1 MSTKNSTRIIILIA
15 TMVAF
20 SVAAAAQQNQNQNP
34 NSNQTNQTNQN
45 QNQPQNQPVQQQQ
58 QQKKKSVWQRVK
70 DAQNAMQQ
78 GQSTTQ
84 QGGTVQQTGQQVQ
97 NGVQQGQNGVQQ
109 GVQQGQ
115 NGAQQGMQGVQQGA
129 SNGLQ
134 TNQASGAFSGGGGG
148 AGACG
153 PSCFDAGPFQANVSQ
168 MTMSQEG
175 GWHIVRMNILFHNS
189 TNQPLIVAYHD
200 GSMVMVDNNGNTYIP
215 AGGNPG
221 QLQGMGIDRGNQTDS
236 QFMLAPGQTGNA
248 LFSVA
253 RGRGPNSP
261 VGTGYTYNLTI
272 DELQPQNGAMA
283 IPVRTYNLNFPSLV
297 PGTSNAAFASGPS
310 PASGFVGG
318 GNGTSTAVPQGNA
331 QNISG
336 QRGVGVP
343 AQQQRIVNGRP
354 APGTTVQTTPTP
366 VVNNAAMKTPVTT
379 TKPSAAAAKPIP
391 ATTATKPTTTT
402 TPKKTST
409 TTTTTAK

>member
-1 MSTKNSTRIIILIA
+1 MTTKNPTRIIILIA

-20 SVAAAAQQNQNQNP
+20 SVVAAAQQNQNQNP
-34 NSNQTNQTNQN
+34 NSNQTNQN
-45 QNQPQNQPVQQQQ
+45 QNQPQNQPAQQQ
-58 QQKKKSVWQRVK
+58 QQKKKSVWQKVK
-70 DAQNAMQQ
+70 DAQNAVQQQ

-84 QGGTVQQTGQQVQ
+84 QSGTVQQTGQQVQ
-97 NGVQQGQNGVQQ
+97 NGVQQGQS

-134 TNQASGAFSGGGGG
+134 TNQASGAFSGGG

-175 GWHIVRMNILFHNS
+175 GWHILRMNILFHNS

-200 GSMVMVDNNGNTYIP
+200 GSMVMVDNNGNTYVP

-236 QFMLAPGQTGNA
+236 QFVLAPGQTGSA

-331 QNISG
+331 QNVSG
-336 QRGVGVP
+336 QQGVGVP
-343 AQQQRIVNGRP
+343 AQQQRTVNGRP

-366 VVNNAAMKTPVTT
+366 VVKNTAVKTPVTT
-379 TKPSAAAAKPIP
+379 AKPSAAPVKPIP

-409 TTTTTAK
+409 TTTPAK

>member
-15 TMVAF
+15 TMAAF

-34 NSNQTNQTNQN
+34 NSNQTNQN

-70 DAQNAMQQ
+70 DAQNAIQQ
-78 GQSTTQ
+78 GQSPTQ

-200 GSMVMVDNNGNTYIP
+200 GSMVMVDNNGNTYVP

-297 PGTSNAAFASGPS
+297 PGTSNAAFASRPS

-331 QNISG
+331 QNVSG

-354 APGTTVQTTPTP
+354 APGTTVQTIPTP
-366 VVNNAAMKTPVTT
+366 VVKNAAMKTPVTT
-379 TKPSAAAAKPIP
+379 IMPSATAVKPIP

-402 TPKKTST
+402 TPKKPST

>member
-34 NSNQTNQTNQN
+34 NSNQTNQNQT
-45 QNQPQNQPVQQQQ
+45 QPQNQPVQQQQ

-70 DAQNAMQQ
+70 DAQNAIQ

-97 NGVQQGQNGVQQ
+97 N

-236 QFMLAPGQTGNA
+236 QFALAPGQTGNA

-253 RGRGPNSP
+253 RGRAPNSP

-297 PGTSNAAFASGPS
+297 PGTSNAAFASVPS

-318 GNGTSTAVPQGNA
+318 GNGTSTALPQGNA
-331 QNISG
+331 QNVSG

-354 APGTTVQTTPTP
+354 APGTTVPTTPTP
-366 VVNNAAMKTPVTT
+366 VVKNAAMKTPVTT
-379 TKPSAAAAKPIP
+379 TNPSAAAVKPIP
-391 ATTATKPTTTT
+391 ATTATKPTTTN
-402 TPKKTST
+402 TPKKTPT